1 MAQALVIRQLLLQA
15 AKAKNMLEDEE
26 QIDNVLAEE
35 TIDTL
40 IQQEVIVPQ
49 ADTESCKRY
58 YEQNKDRFIDKSTD
72 KVLPFDSVN
81 SHIRNYLHA
90 RSLQTGINQY
100 ITLLAGSANIAGF
113 DLEDM

>member
-15 AKAKNMLEDEE
+15 AKAKNMLEDVE

-40 IQQEVIVPQ
+40 IQQEVVVPQ
-49 ADTESCKRY
+49 ADNESCKRY

-72 KVLPFDSVN
+72 KVLPFDSVHA
-81 SHIRNYLHA
+81 HIRDYLHA

-100 ITLLAGSANIAGF
+100 ITLLTGSANIAGF